1 MPFDFGAMGAHLSG
15 GSAASQPVSDLSP
28 HVDGGQGTP
37 ANSNMNAGDARTVMH
52 IACAYVLL
60 ALLLLWLSGTIVLH
74 GAKL

>member
-1 MPFDFGAMGAHLSG
+1 MAFENSMAMHLIGA
-15 GSAASQPVSDLSP
+15 SAPTQPVNDLSP

-37 ANSNMNAGDARTVMH
+37 ANSNASQGDSRMIMH
-52 IACAYVLL
+52 IAAAYVLL